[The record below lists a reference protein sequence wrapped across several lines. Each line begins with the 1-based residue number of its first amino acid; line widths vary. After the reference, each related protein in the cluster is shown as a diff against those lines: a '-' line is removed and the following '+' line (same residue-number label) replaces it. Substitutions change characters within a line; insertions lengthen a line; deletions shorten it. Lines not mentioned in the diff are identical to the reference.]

1 VVNPVFDKSADMK
14 RGMSTGDIASV
25 INSID
30 AGDNDDDGFIQVQSR
45 RKRTKR
51 ITTKSQNRKDITGAI
66 NSSNS
71 GADLQQSQSQ
81 LIDDTG
87 SGFVKSD
94 FQQLHAIV
102 QDLQATVQS
111 QQNTIQQLS
120 NQLQFVLSFLGITE
134 PNSTDSVDKIAA
146 PAASAVSPVVAD
158 SAPAVSVTAVRT
170 DRSQQSTNQAPT
182 VLSAPLRRAV
192 VSAVY
197 TDFEEKDRRV
207 KNVVFSGVSTTSIS
221 DKASVEKLC
230 HAEFGFTPQIV
241 KCRRLGQPR
250 SGHVQ
255 PLLVM
260 LQTVDEAEFLIKNA
274 KLLRQSR
281 DSAIRDSV
289 YINPDQT
296 KAEALAAYQR
306 RCRRRELAAA
316 RNTTRST
323 SVTGNN
329 NDAAPHPHPISVL
342 STRVP
347 SVGQPAVPAVTSVP
361 AQAPASSSS
370 LCISTQS
377 STTNKNT
384 EINAV
389 NGQSTSVASN
399 SNA

>member
-1 VVNPVFDKSADMK
+1 MLWPCDVTRGCQFLCGNPPTSFVVVVIPLFDKSADMK

-51 ITTKSQNRKDITGAI
+51 ITTKSQNRKDVTGAI

-87 SGFVKSD
+87 SGFVRSD
-94 FQQLHAIV
+94 FQQLHATV

-260 LQTVDEAEFLIKNA
+260 LQTVAM
-274 KLLRQSR
+274 RQ
-281 DSAIRDSV
+281 
-289 YINPDQT
+289 NF
-296 KAEALAAYQR
+296 
-306 RCRRRELAAA
+306 
-316 RNTTRST
+316 
-323 SVTGNN
+323 
-329 NDAAPHPHPISVL
+329 
-342 STRVP
+342 
-347 SVGQPAVPAVTSVP
+347 
-361 AQAPASSSS
+361 
-370 LCISTQS
+370 
-377 STTNKNT
+377 
-384 EINAV
+384 
-389 NGQSTSVASN
+389 
-399 SNA
+399 

>member
-1 VVNPVFDKSADMK
+1 M
-14 RGMSTGDIASV
+14 
-25 INSID
+25 
-30 AGDNDDDGFIQVQSR
+30 
-45 RKRTKR
+45 
-51 ITTKSQNRKDITGAI
+51 
-66 NSSNS
+66 
-71 GADLQQSQSQ
+71 
-81 LIDDTG
+81 
-87 SGFVKSD
+87 KSD

-182 VLSAPLRRAV
+182 VLSAPLRHAV

-197 TDFEEKDRRV
+197 TDFEEKDRRA
-207 KNVVFSGVSTTSIS
+207 KNVVFSGVPTTSIS
-221 DKASVEKLC
+221 DKESVERLC
-230 HAEFGFTPQIV
+230 HAEFGFTQQIV
-241 KCRRLGQPR
+241 KYRRLGQPR

-260 LQTVDEAEFLIKNA
+260 LQTVDEAELLIKNA
-274 KLLRQSR
+274 KLLPITESR

-289 YINPDQT
+289 YINRDQK

-329 NDAAPHPHPISVL
+329 SDAAPHPHPISVL

-347 SVGQPAVPAVTSVP
+347 SVGQPAVPAVDRKSV
-361 AQAPASSSS
+361 
-370 LCISTQS
+370 
-377 STTNKNT
+377 
-384 EINAV
+384 V
-389 NGQSTSVASN
+389 
-399 SNA
+399 